1 MGKSIPVLRGVAK
14 KGYRVLL
21 RVGFGRDCE
30 SSRREKEMQGKC
42 RVIYVTLLVAMMLLA
57 AGSVAAQQVTYNF
70 MPGVNFSNFHT
81 YKWVEI
87 PGGVHP
93 NQIVD
98 QEIKQAV
105 NNVLAG
111 KGFTLA
117 TGEKADL
124 YVGYQ
129 CFIQQQ
135 QQWNAWGMGGGL
147 RWGGMGSATS
157 STIDNGTLAVD
168 FYNPTSQELLWRG
181 SAAQTLNPSGN
192 QEKDMQRLNK
202 AVAKLLKNF
211 PPNQKKKSGW

>member
-1 MGKSIPVLRGVAK
+1 MHVKLNIRIACLALAVA
-14 KGYRVLL
+14 
-21 RVGFGRDCE
+21 F
-30 SSRREKEMQGKC
+30 
-42 RVIYVTLLVAMMLLA
+42 MLLA
-57 AGSVAAQQVTYNF
+57 SRPVTAQQVTYNF

-93 NQIVD
+93 NQIID

-105 NNVLAG
+105 NNVLAE
-111 KGFTLA
+111 KGFTLV
-117 TGEKADL
+117 TGDKADL
-124 YVGYQ
+124 FVGYQ
-129 CFIQQQ
+129 CFVQQQ
-135 QQWNAWGMGGGL
+135 RQWNAWGMGGGL

-157 STIDNGTLAVD
+157 STIDNGTLGVD
-168 FYNPTSQELLWRG
+168 FYNPTSQELVWRG

-211 PPNQKKKSGW
+211 PWNQNK

>member
-1 MGKSIPVLRGVAK
+1 MRVKVVDRIFGLVLVATF
-14 KGYRVLL
+14 L
-21 RVGFGRDCE
+21 
-30 SSRREKEMQGKC
+30 
-42 RVIYVTLLVAMMLLA
+42 LLVTGPA
-57 AGSVAAQQVTYNF
+57 AAQQVTYNF

-93 NQIVD
+93 NQIID

-117 TGEKADL
+117 TGDKADL

-129 CFIQQQ
+129 CFVQQQ
-135 QQWNAWGMGGGL
+135 RQWNAWGMGGGL

-157 STIDNGTLAVD
+157 STIDNGTLGVD
-168 FYNPTSQELLWRG
+168 FYNPTSQELVWRG
-181 SAAQTLNPSGN
+181 SAAQTLNPIGN

-211 PPNQKKKSGW
+211 PPNQNKKSGW

>member
-1 MGKSIPVLRGVAK
+1 MQVKLNIRTACLALAVA
-14 KGYRVLL
+14 
-21 RVGFGRDCE
+21 F
-30 SSRREKEMQGKC
+30 
-42 RVIYVTLLVAMMLLA
+42 LVLA
-57 AGSVAAQQVTYNF
+57 ARPATAQQVTYNF

-111 KGFTLA
+111 KGFTLV
-117 TGEKADL
+117 TGDKADL
-124 YVGYQ
+124 FVGYQ
-129 CFIQQQ
+129 CFVQQQ
-135 QQWNAWGMGGGL
+135 RQWNVWGMGGGL

-157 STIDNGTLAVD
+157 STIDNGTLGVD
-168 FYNPTSQELLWRG
+168 FYNPTSQELVWRG

-211 PPNQKKKSGW
+211 PSNQNK